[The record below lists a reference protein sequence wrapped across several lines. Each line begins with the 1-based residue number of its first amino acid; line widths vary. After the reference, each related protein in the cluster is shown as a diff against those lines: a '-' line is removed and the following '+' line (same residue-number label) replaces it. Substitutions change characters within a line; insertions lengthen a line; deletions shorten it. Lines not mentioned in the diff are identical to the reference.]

1 MKNTEWL
8 SDFAF
13 AVDILDRLNELNVK
27 LQGKG
32 VFAHEL
38 FAEIKFFQ
46 VKLVFFSRQL
56 KELIFKHS
64 RHKWSFCNVPKNT
77 ANRFHL

>member
-1 MKNTEWL
+1 MKDITVEFATQMKKSEWL

-27 LQGKG
+27 LQGKD

-38 FAEIKFFQ
+38 FAEIKSFQ
-46 VKLVFFSRQL
+46 VKLMLFSRL
-56 KELIFKHS
+56 L
-64 RHKWSFCNVPKNT
+64 
-77 ANRFHL
+77 